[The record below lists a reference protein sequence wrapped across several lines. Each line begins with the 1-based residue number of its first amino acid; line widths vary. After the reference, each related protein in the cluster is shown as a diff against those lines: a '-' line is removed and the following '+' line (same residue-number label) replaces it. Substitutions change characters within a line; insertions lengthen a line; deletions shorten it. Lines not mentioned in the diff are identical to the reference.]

1 MLKNQL
7 GAERAGVKLN
17 AGQHLLASATSGV
30 ITAFLTNPLWVVKT
44 RMYTTSRSQEA
55 AYRNMFD
62 GLYQITRKE
71 GLPGLYKGTIMAV
84 VGVSNGAIQ
93 FMAYE
98 ELKKIVR
105 ERKLR
110 RSVGES
116 EAVELYQDLN
126 IVPGKPPPLP
136 YKSIRDVVRRTYRQ
150 EGLTAFYKGLGPNII
165 RILPGTSVTFVVYE
179 NCSVRDS

>member
-1 MLKNQL
+1 MGGQDSHVHDISVAGGSVPQYVWYASLC
-7 GAERAGVKLN
+7 RATI
-17 AGQHLLASATSGV
+17 ASYV
-30 ITAFLTNPLWVVKT
+30 L
-44 RMYTTSRSQEA
+44 YTL
-55 AYRNMFD
+55 D

-116 EAVELYQDLN
+116 EAVELVRYL
-126 IVPGKPPPLP
+126 LP
-136 YKSIRDVVRRTYRQ
+136 VLDDVI
-150 EGLTAFYKGLGPNII
+150 K
-165 RILPGTSVTFVVYE
+165 TSSRSQT
-179 NCSVRDS
+179 SSTR